1 MSMETQHFKI
11 WVGHRNSFEACT
23 TVMEV
28 SAENT
33 RHCPNQTSPFGLV
46 AMVTLLSGSL
56 VILGCG
62 DDRGGKGQVEPVS
75 TDANRDVRPT
85 GEMPVHVP
93 RAESPID
100 FSELDDYLNRN
111 RKLFRTTAVLIRKN
125 GTVVYSYGD
134 VDVPVSAAS
143 CSKWLGAATIMKLVE
158 KKYLD
163 LDKKVGSY
171 LRMQPDKQVKNLR
184 KRVRQLTLRQLL
196 SHTGGLRDQ
205 DSQNNGFS
213 DGVSPVPPYRSI
225 FDKLTFL
232 RTDDDTPGFCY
243 ENMGFNFAGEVA
255 TRVARKSWPT
265 VFQNEISDPLGM
277 THTSFYKRRPSLA
290 AGAHSSASDYSRFLE
305 MFRNNGVTP
314 EGQRILSVASINEM
328 LKNQTAGYTMR
339 CVPRPSAR
347 KASYGLG
354 MWRQGPDDRPWLASH
369 FGTSGFKV
377 FLDFC
382 RDVSAV
388 FVLEYKPK
396 WKKQGQEYTR
406 GIYDIVRRAIPVESA
421 CAREMERD
429 DNQWTPPLRRP
440 AKKRKFGAGISGL
453 HLPSSPPLVPDTV
466 LDTEALQSPPAAV
479 DDAGNQ
485 DNEGNDNEAAH

>member
-1 MSMETQHFKI
+1 
-11 WVGHRNSFEACT
+11 
-23 TVMEV
+23 
-28 SAENT
+28 
-33 RHCPNQTSPFGLV
+33 
-46 AMVTLLSGSL
+46 MVTLLSGSL
-56 VILGCG
+56 VVLGCG
-62 DDRGGKGQVEPVS
+62 DDRDKKGQVKPVS
-75 TDANRDVRPT
+75 TDINRDVRASRQ
-85 GEMPVHVP
+85 MPAHLP
-93 RAESPID
+93 GAESPID
-100 FSELDDYLNRN
+100 FSELDDFLTRN

-125 GTVVYSYGD
+125 GAVVYSYGD
-134 VDVPVSAAS
+134 VDVPASAAS

-171 LRMQPDKQVKNLR
+171 LRMQPDKHVKNLR

-205 DSQNNGFS
+205 ESQNNGFC
-213 DGVSPVPPYRSI
+213 DGVSPIPPYRSI
-225 FDKLTFL
+225 FDKLKFL
-232 RTDDDTPGFCY
+232 STDNDTPSFCY

-255 TRVARKSWPT
+255 TRVARKPWPT

-314 EGQRILSVASINEM
+314 EGQRILSVASIDEM
-328 LKNQTAGYTMR
+328 LKNHTAGYAMR

-382 RDVSAV
+382 REVTAV
-388 FVLEYKPK
+388 FVLEYKLK

-429 DNQWTPPLRRP
+429 VNQWTPPLRRP
-440 AKKRKFGAGISGL
+440 GKSRKFGGGITGL
-453 HLPSSPPLVPDTV
+453 HSPSSPLQAPDA
-466 LDTEALQSPPAAV
+466 LSDTEALQSLPV
-479 DDAGNQ
+479 LDDTQNE
-485 DNEGNDNEAAH
+485 DNEGTDSETAH